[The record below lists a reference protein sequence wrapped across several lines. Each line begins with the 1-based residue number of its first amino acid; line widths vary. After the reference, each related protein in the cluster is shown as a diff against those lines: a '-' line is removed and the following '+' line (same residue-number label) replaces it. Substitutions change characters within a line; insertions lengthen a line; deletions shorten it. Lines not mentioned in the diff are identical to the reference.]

1 MYIKNKN
8 IVQKYNSAGK
18 ENCSL
23 SQGLWSLDLSGAHQ
37 LPSKV
42 LSETIGALPNLRSLS
57 LTGTLCDGAVV
68 RTIAL
73 CCRSLRHLDITRCH
87 NIPPSALFHLG
98 RLAPPPSPAAHCKDS
113 SPCQCHCS
121 PSLPSLRSLYALD
134 IGFGEEEEETVV
146 AAAYLLLSLPVLEKV
161 ALDGFS
167 QACHLI
173 QCRQFD
179 RAIKFTEREGLPRL
193 ADLFWERR
201 RMQAGGNETGIN
213 KVPVAD
219 EEDEETSMWEGY
231 EGQCDG
237 GSSGDEGAS
246 CVQVDDLER
255 SNKRAVSQSDDEG
268 VTLCLKE
275 VKSLSCECLNS
286 LGPLCPNLCSISVNI
301 GDDDDDRER
310 DHGSLLAQCLQTWCG
325 QLCCLS
331 VQYLG
336 HMIDVFPAVEV
347 VGSSLLSLT
356 LEGVKTSP
364 YTPLLKLIKACP
376 RLIELHVI
384 AERPHFVA
392 HEDQEENELD
402 DLPCLPNLRS
412 LSLK

>member
-1 MYIKNKN
+1 M
-8 IVQKYNSAGK
+8 
-18 ENCSL
+18 
-23 SQGLWSLDLSGAHQ
+23 
-37 LPSKV
+37 
-42 LSETIGALPNLRSLS
+42 
-57 LTGTLCDGAVV
+57 
-68 RTIAL
+68 
-73 CCRSLRHLDITRCH
+73 
-87 NIPPSALFHLG
+87 
-98 RLAPPPSPAAHCKDS
+98 
-113 SPCQCHCS
+113 
-121 PSLPSLRSLYALD
+121 D
-134 IGFGEEEEETVV
+134 IGFGEEEEEAVA

-167 QACHLI
+167 QACQLI
-173 QCRQFD
+173 QCKEFD
-179 RAIKFTEREGLPRL
+179 RGNKFTEREGVPSL

-201 RMQAGGNETGIN
+201 RMQAGDSESRANER
-213 KVPVAD
+213 PVAD
-219 EEDEETSMWEGY
+219 DENEEASLWEGY
-231 EGQCDG
+231 EGQCEEE
-237 GSSGDEGAS
+237 SSGDEGAG
-246 CVQVDDLER
+246 CLQVEDTTR
-255 SNKRAVSQSDDEG
+255 VVSQADDEG

-275 VKSLSCECLNS
+275 VKSLTCECLSS

-301 GDDDDDRER
+301 GDDEDDRER
-310 DHGSLLAQCLQTWCG
+310 DHGSLLAECLQTWCG

-376 RLIELHVI
+376 RLIELHII

-402 DLPCLPNLRS
+402 DLPRLPNLRS